1 MLFVSASDLSPAELS
16 HLGNNIL
23 PGRRKHRRTPDE
35 RENRRV
41 LSAVNRSLSSLAE
54 RVDRLYPPNGTT
66 APKATITPKALAS

>member
-54 RVDRLYPPNGTT
+54 RVDRLYP
-66 APKATITPKALAS
+66 AKAVIVPKATIAPKALAS